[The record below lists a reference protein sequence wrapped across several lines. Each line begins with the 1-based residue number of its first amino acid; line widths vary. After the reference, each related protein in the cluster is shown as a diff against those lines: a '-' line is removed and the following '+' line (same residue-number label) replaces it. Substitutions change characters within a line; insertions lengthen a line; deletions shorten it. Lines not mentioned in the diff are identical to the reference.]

1 MKISSKAPPENNPE
15 HSPRKR
21 QKTLSPSTSR
31 EKILRDLEAM
41 YEAALISKNYSV
53 ALRAIELR
61 GKELGLFNE
70 KKKEY
75 QKSLDEMTEEELL
88 ALLNQSHSP

>member
-1 MKISSKAPPENNPE
+1 
-15 HSPRKR
+15 
-21 QKTLSPSTSR
+21 
-31 EKILRDLEAM
+31 M

-70 KKKEY
+70 KKKEC

-88 ALLNQSHSP
+88 ALLNQSHSL